1 MRGDKDEQSGEAAK
15 VAQEPFAGITVAD
28 FHPTVNVG
36 FMSSRVKFDDPA
48 ARLALSVFTA
58 EFEQRLRQKLSDEA
72 VRLLDSKILPTETFE
87 EVKNRVLEDIK
98 ERKKRTLEYL
108 ETTRP
113 YLDTLMQPSSEP
125 ATAASGEAKAHVSA
139 EFPPRA
145 VVHADV
151 DVLAA
156 GSSSLAVETLGDEG
170 RRRLIAAF
178 RAVMA
183 YDVTQ
188 DAVWEEISKLGRAT
202 RLYMCDPEP
211 KSFVVEDG
219 QRITGRGSIL
229 VDYRAEI
236 LPGQERDVSVS
247 VPARF
252 HLHCRNGVPEIDR
265 VELRN

>member
-1 MRGDKDEQSGEAAK
+1 MRGDKDEQSGEEAK

-28 FHPTVNVG
+28 FHPTVNVD
-36 FMSSRVKFDDPA
+36 FVSSCVEFEDPA
-48 ARLALSVFTA
+48 AGLGLGLEWLGKHGHVLVAGGLANPKMPMLFLSFKGARKSFAKGLV
-58 EFEQRLRQKLSDEA
+58 
-72 VRLLDSKILPTETFE
+72 E
-87 EVKNRVLEDIK
+87 EVKSARDDVQAIISNITR
-98 ERKKRTLEYL
+98 RT
-108 ETTRP
+108 
-113 YLDTLMQPSSEP
+113 QPSSKP

-139 EFPPRA
+139 GFPPRA

-156 GSSSLAVETLGDEG
+156 GLSSLAVETLGDEG